1 MIWLLAWRKE
11 RQNCWSVFILCF
23 FNMLISLKVSNA
35 LMPAHLH
42 ADIRDSSI
50 IDEMIVLPIKSLC
63 HSGKMKRPHQYQT
76 QEDEPYLKSMQKS
89 IASSV
94 YEKNMCCLKAAN
106 TKPLLFFSLM
116 IFLYLNIYQQ
126 IKSLKET
133 PPTHSQRYYV
143 CQQTFP
149 NKNEG
154 KLFFFLFS
162 FIKYYWNIQFTLI
175 NFVWQIS
182 FILIYP
188 SVNRKLLYNKLLN
201 KGRQGKSNSERSVH

>member
-1 MIWLLAWRKE
+1 MK
-11 RQNCWSVFILCF
+11 WSYCPSKVFVIQVKWKD
-23 FNMLISLKVSNA
+23 LINFR
-35 LMPAHLH
+35 H
-42 ADIRDSSI
+42 
-50 IDEMIVLPIKSLC
+50 
-63 HSGKMKRPHQYQT
+63 KRNKPN
-76 QEDEPYLKSMQKS
+76 LKSMQKS

-94 YEKNMCCLKAAN
+94 YEKNMCCLKAAK

-133 PPTHSQRYYV
+133 PTHSQRLIMFV
-143 CQQTFP
+143 NRPSP

-162 FIKYYWNIQFTLI
+162 FIKYYWNIQLTLI

-188 SVNRKLLYNKLLN
+188 SVNRKVAL
-201 KGRQGKSNSERSVH
+201 Q

>member
-11 RQNCWSVFILCF
+11 SQKNCWSVFILCF

-42 ADIRDSSI
+42 ADIRDSSL

-76 QEDEPYLKSMQKS
+76 QEDKPHLKSMQKS

-94 YEKNMCCLKAAN
+94 YEKNMCCLKAAK

-133 PPTHSQRYYV
+133 PTHSQRLIMFV
-143 CQQTFP
+143 NRPSP

-162 FIKYYWNIQFTLI
+162 FIKYYWNIQLTLI

-188 SVNRKLLYNKLLN
+188 SVNRKVAL
-201 KGRQGKSNSERSVH
+201 Q

>member
-1 MIWLLAWRKE
+1 
-11 RQNCWSVFILCF
+11 
-23 FNMLISLKVSNA
+23 MLISLKVSNA

-76 QEDEPYLKSMQKS
+76 QEDKPHLKSMQKS

-94 YEKNMCCLKAAN
+94 YEKNMCCLKAAK
-106 TKPLLFFSLM
+106 TKPLLLFSLM

-133 PPTHSQRYYV
+133 PPHIARGIMFVNRPS
-143 CQQTFP
+143 P
-149 NKNEG
+149 NKNGG
-154 KLFFFLFS
+154 KLFFF
-162 FIKYYWNIQFTLI
+162 
-175 NFVWQIS
+175 
-182 FILIYP
+182 ILIH
-188 SVNRKLLYNKLLN
+188 KILLKHPIY
-201 KGRQGKSNSERSVH
+201 SH

>member
-11 RQNCWSVFILCF
+11 SQKNCWSVFILCF

-42 ADIRDSSI
+42 ADVRDSSI

-76 QEDEPYLKSMQKS
+76 QEDKPHLKSMQKS

-94 YEKNMCCLKAAN
+94 YEKNMCCLKAAK

-133 PPTHSQRYYV
+133 PTHSQRYYV

-149 NKNEG
+149 KQKWG
-154 KLFFFLFS
+154 KIVFFFYS
-162 FIKYYWNIQFTLI
+162 H
-175 NFVWQIS
+175 S
-182 FILIYP
+182 
-188 SVNRKLLYNKLLN
+188 
-201 KGRQGKSNSERSVH
+201 

>member
-42 ADIRDSSI
+42 ADIRDSSL

-63 HSGKMKRPHQYQT
+63 HSRKMKRPHQYQT
-76 QEDEPYLKSMQKS
+76 QEDKPYLKSMQKS
-89 IASSV
+89 IACSAH
-94 YEKNMCCLKAAN
+94 EKNMCCLKAAK

-116 IFLYLNIYQQ
+116 IFLYLNIYQH
-126 IKSLKET
+126 IKSPKET
-133 PPTHSQRYYV
+133 PTHRQRYCNV

-149 NKNEG
+149 KQKLG
-154 KLFFFLFS
+154 KIVFFYS
-162 FIKYYWNIQFTLI
+162 H
-175 NFVWQIS
+175 S
-182 FILIYP
+182 
-188 SVNRKLLYNKLLN
+188 
-201 KGRQGKSNSERSVH
+201 

>member
-23 FNMLISLKVSNA
+23 FNMLISLNVSNA
-35 LMPAHLH
+35 RAFACRHTWFLNNWWNDRFAHQ
-42 ADIRDSSI
+42 
-50 IDEMIVLPIKSLC
+50 SLC

-76 QEDEPYLKSMQKS
+76 QEDKPHLKSMQKS

-94 YEKNMCCLKAAN
+94 YEKNMCCLKVAK
-106 TKPLLFFSLM
+106 TKPLLYFSLM

-133 PPTHSQRYYV
+133 PTHSQRYYV

-149 NKNEG
+149 KQKWG
-154 KLFFFLFS
+154 KIVFFYS
-162 FIKYYWNIQFTLI
+162 H
-175 NFVWQIS
+175 S
-182 FILIYP
+182 
-188 SVNRKLLYNKLLN
+188 
-201 KGRQGKSNSERSVH
+201 